1 MWQRLFAK
9 KWPAKLGRLALILH
23 FGLLVSITLSG
34 CVGRKGDPRV
44 TPLATARDALETA
57 LKAWQNGQPHGK
69 LESTS
74 PPIEVVDSV
83 WKKGE
88 KLKSFDSITEETD
101 PDGLRW
107 FSVRLR
113 VGNAISSDEAY
124 YVVMGQTS
132 LKVFRKEDYDLS
144 RSWKGVGDKKDAKK
158 KKK

>member
-1 MWQRLFAK
+1 VWRI
-9 KWPAKLGRLALILH
+9 AL
-23 FGLLVSITLSG
+23 GLLIMLLASG
-34 CVGRKGDPRV
+34 AMIGCGRKGDPRV
-44 TPLATARDALETA
+44 TPLGTARDALETT

-83 WKKGE
+83 WKRGE
-88 KLKSFDSITEETD
+88 KLKNFDSINEESD

-107 FSVRLR
+107 FSVRLTL
-113 VGNAISSDEAY
+113 GNATGSEEAR